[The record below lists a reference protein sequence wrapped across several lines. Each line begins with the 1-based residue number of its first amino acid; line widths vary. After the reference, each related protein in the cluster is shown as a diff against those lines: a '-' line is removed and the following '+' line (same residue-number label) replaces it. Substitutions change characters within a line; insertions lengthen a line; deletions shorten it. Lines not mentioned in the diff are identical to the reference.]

1 MSFSV
6 LPILA
11 SWDASDIDRRRV
23 SSDQRWVVTHG
34 HRPQEV
40 TCFISLTFQVAK
52 YQAQSLA
59 RAVVGEDRTQ
69 PYGLRTPS
77 GSGDHVGPSAGS
89 GPGGRWTVVWPCPII
104 LKLMAVRRLL
114 SVADKQFQNPF
125 VEDYFF
131 PRPRQITP
139 R

>member
-6 LPILA
+6 LPIRA
-11 SWDASDIDRRRV
+11 SWDASDIDRGRV
-23 SSDQRWVVTHG
+23 SSDQRWAVTHG

-40 TCFISLTFQVAK
+40 TALSVSPIPRGKVSGSIPCSCG
-52 YQAQSLA
+52 
-59 RAVVGEDRTQ
+59 RRRRPQ
-69 PYGLRTPS
+69 PYGLQTPS
-77 GSGDHVGPSAGS
+77 GNGDHVGPSAG
-89 GPGGRWTVVWPCPII
+89 GGLGGRWMVVWPFSII